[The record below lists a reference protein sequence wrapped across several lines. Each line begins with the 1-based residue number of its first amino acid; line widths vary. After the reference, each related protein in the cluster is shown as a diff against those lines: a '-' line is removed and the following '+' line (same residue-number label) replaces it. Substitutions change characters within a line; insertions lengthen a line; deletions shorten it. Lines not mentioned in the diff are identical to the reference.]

1 MAYTKSGWYTNT
13 ILAMLEATAQTG
25 TGGLNLTLDTWYVS
39 LLTYASVT
47 DGSSPVQFQTT
58 TQGWVNT
65 FENIGGSGGG
75 ASPTAW
81 PTGGIQLHSA
91 ATGTSSVTPT
101 VTLGGSSPYYVQ
113 YTWTNPL
120 AAPGTSL
127 TGAGGCI
134 IYAFPVT
141 IGGTIAKPMVLS
153 LAFGSAYSTVNG
165 VFGIT
170 PSGSG
175 LSQLTLTQ

>member
-1 MAYTKSGWYTNT
+1 MAYTKSGWYTNS
-13 ILAMLEATAQTG
+13 ILAALEATSQTG

-58 TQGWVNT
+58 TQAWVNT
-65 FENIGGSGGG
+65 FENTGTGW
-75 ASPTAW
+75 A
-81 PTGGIQLHSA
+81 TGGVQLHVAAASA
-91 ATGTSSVTPT
+91 ASVTPT

-113 YTWTNPL
+113 NSWTNPL
-120 AAPGTSL
+120 AVSGTTL

-134 IYAFPVT
+134 IYAFPLSAPVS
-141 IGGTIAKPMVLS
+141 KPMVLS

-175 LSQLTLTQ
+175 LPQLTLTQ